1 MSTVEEILKAVKD
14 LPPNELTELRQR
26 INLLMAQR
34 NERVHDLES
43 DPSYS
48 DQRIQRALYAAGL
61 LSEIKPRTKRPRPRR
76 PPIKIKGKP
85 LSETIIE
92 ERR

>member
-1 MSTVEEILKAVKD
+1 MSVSEVIKEMQTLSSAEKRRVWQELNEIVSEESI
-14 LPPNELTELRQR
+14 ELR
-26 INLLMAQR
+26 L
-34 NERVHDLES
+34 
-43 DPSYS
+43 
-48 DQRIQRALYAAGL
+48 QRALAAEGL
-61 LSEIKPRTKRPRPRR
+61 LSEIKMPFVSRPEREDL

>member
-1 MSTVEEILKAVKD
+1 MSVIEIIEQVKTLGAAERRQVLAQLEGSLIEESAEMRL
-14 LPPNELTELRQR
+14 
-26 INLLMAQR
+26 
-34 NERVHDLES
+34 
-43 DPSYS
+43 
-48 DQRIQRALYAAGL
+48 QRALYEDGL
-61 LSEIKPRTKRPRPRR
+61 LEEIKPPFMPSAKTSDT

>member
-1 MSTVEEILKAVKD
+1 MSVIEVIKEVKNLSRAEKRQVWQELNEIVSEEPI
-14 LPPNELTELRQR
+14 ELR
-26 INLLMAQR
+26 L
-34 NERVHDLES
+34 
-43 DPSYS
+43 
-48 DQRIQRALYAAGL
+48 QRALSAEGL
-61 LSEIKPRTKRPRPRR
+61 LSEIKMPFVSRPQQEEA

>member
-1 MSTVEEILKAVKD
+1 MSVVEVIQEVKTLSKVDKHRIWQELNEIVSEE
-14 LPPNELTELRQR
+14 PIELR
-26 INLLMAQR
+26 L
-34 NERVHDLES
+34 
-43 DPSYS
+43 
-48 DQRIQRALYAAGL
+48 QRALAAEGL
-61 LSEIKPRTKRPRPRR
+61 LSEIKMPFIARPEREEL

>member
-1 MSTVEEILKAVKD
+1 MSVIEVIKEVKTLSRAEKRRVWQELNEIVSED
-14 LPPNELTELRQR
+14 PIELR
-26 INLLMAQR
+26 L
-34 NERVHDLES
+34 
-43 DPSYS
+43 
-48 DQRIQRALYAAGL
+48 QRALSAEGL
-61 LSEIKPRTKRPRPRR
+61 LTEIKMPFISRPEQKEV

>member
-1 MSTVEEILKAVKD
+1 MSVIKVIKEVKTLSKAEKRRVWQELNEIISEEAV
-14 LPPNELTELRQR
+14 ELR
-26 INLLMAQR
+26 L
-34 NERVHDLES
+34 
-43 DPSYS
+43 
-48 DQRIQRALYAAGL
+48 QRALAAEGL
-61 LSEIKPRTKRPRPRR
+61 LSEIKMPFVSRPGQNDL

>member
-1 MSTVEEILKAVKD
+1 MSVSEVIKEVKTLSGAEKHRVWQELNEIISEEPI
-14 LPPNELTELRQR
+14 ELR
-26 INLLMAQR
+26 L
-34 NERVHDLES
+34 
-43 DPSYS
+43 
-48 DQRIQRALYAAGL
+48 QRALSAEGL
-61 LSEIKPRTKRPRPRR
+61 LSEIKMPFISRPEKEEV

>member
-1 MSTVEEILKAVKD
+1 MSVVEVIKEVKALSRTEKRRVWQELNEIVSED
-14 LPPNELTELRQR
+14 SIELR
-26 INLLMAQR
+26 L
-34 NERVHDLES
+34 
-43 DPSYS
+43 
-48 DQRIQRALYAAGL
+48 QRALSAEGL
-61 LSEIKPRTKRPRPRR
+61 LTEIKMPFISRPEQEEV